1 MLKPSFVLLTIGL
14 FALAQG
20 GCGDGSA
27 NADGSFI
34 TGDVDGATIR
44 AELSPG
50 CGTFADGRIWAEAE
64 VTLPGMGWTL
74 YMNNSVGT
82 TDCSSAYVELGD
94 NFGDT
99 RPVVISTSP
108 GATCSVTVTAAAP
121 AIGDVLEGT
130 FSMTVPAMPP
140 TITVG
145 FEVTNGA
152 FRVRR
157 ASP

>member
-14 FALAQG
+14 FAAAQG
-20 GCGDGSA
+20 GCGGGSA
-27 NADGSFI
+27 KADASFI
-34 TGDVDGATIR
+34 TGDVDGVTIR

-50 CGTFADGRIWAEAE
+50 CGTFADGQIWAEAE
-64 VTLPGMGWTL
+64 ETLPGMSWTL

-82 TDCSSAYVELGD
+82 TECPSAYVDLGD
-94 NFGDT
+94 NFGDA
-99 RPVVISTSP
+99 RPRVISTRP

-140 TITVG
+140 DPGV
-145 FEVTNGA
+145 EVTNGA

-157 ASP
+157 DGQ